1 MLQIVVAIRNQC
13 NNGYSFSFN
22 EVEKKKKKRKE
33 TEHFICKLDVKKT
46 SQSSN
51 VPINVVKE
59 SIDIFSDFLCT
70 NYNSSVNAAKFLKVL
85 NCQV

>member
-1 MLQIVVAIRNQC
+1 MRPIVVAIRNQC
-13 NNGYSFSFN
+13 NNGYSFSFT
-22 EVEKKKKKRKE
+22 EVEKKKKKE
-33 TEHFICKLDVKKT
+33 TEHFICKLDVKKA

-70 NYNSSVNAAKFLKVL
+70 NYNSSINAAKFLKVL